1 MIRSRCRAAAW
12 PGVLSSLIPPAFLMS
27 LPDRFLPLIEDEMR
41 RVLALADGEH
51 YDLLRHMMAYH
62 LGWEG
67 ERAGPKASGKR
78 VRPLLV
84 LLTAAAAGG
93 AWRAALPAAAAVEL
107 FHNFSLIHDDIEDDS
122 PTRRGRPTLWKLWG
136 VPQAVNTGDAMFVL
150 ANTAILR
157 LNLPPERV
165 LQAAGIFQHA
175 CLRLTQGQFLD
186 IAYEQE
192 RNLSLEAYWPMVG
205 GKTAALLAACTEL
218 GALCAGA
225 EAAIQAAY
233 REFGEKLGL
242 AFQALDDELGIW
254 GDEARTGKSAAG
266 DLLEGKKSLPVLYG
280 LERKGEFARRW
291 MAGPLTPEEI
301 PALAAQLETEGARA
315 YTRETAARLTAEALS
330 ALERAHPAGEAAESL
345 RALALHLLKRSA

>member
-1 MIRSRCRAAAW
+1 M
-12 PGVLSSLIPPAFLMS
+12 LTTDLLPP
-27 LPDRFLPLIEDEMR
+27 IENEMR
-41 RVLALADGEH
+41 RVLALADGERYH
-51 YDLLRHMMAYH
+51 LLHHMMAYH

-67 ERAGPKASGKR
+67 EGAGPEATGKR
-78 VRPLLV
+78 VRPVLV

-93 AWRAALPAAAAVEL
+93 DWRAALPAAAAVEL
-107 FHNFSLIHDDIEDDS
+107 LHNFSLIHDDIEDNS

-136 VPQAVNTGDAMFVL
+136 IPQAINTGDAMFTL
-150 ANTAILR
+150 AHTAIIR
-157 LNLPPERV
+157 LKLPPERV
-165 LQAAGIFQHA
+165 LEAAEVFQRA

-192 RNLSLEAYWPMVG
+192 RSLPLTAYWPMVS

-225 EAAIQAAY
+225 GGEIRAAY

-254 GDEARTGKSAAG
+254 GDEARTGKSAAS

-291 MAGPLTPEEI
+291 MAGPLTAEEI
-301 PALAAQLETEGARA
+301 PALAAQLETEGARG
-315 YTRETAARLTAEALS
+315 YTQDTAARLTDEALS
-330 ALERAHPAGEAAESL
+330 ALERARPRGEAAEAL
-345 RALALHLLKRSA
+345 RALALRLLKRRA